1 MPYYDNLY
9 HFTDERNIESIK
21 EKGLLSGAK
30 LFAKY
35 NMKFDIDFFPAS
47 TRESRR
53 LDKIKDLNNYVR
65 LSGHMNHPMARM
77 ALEEKRIEKIAWIE
91 LDFKIIF
98 NPQFEVRFSD
108 ENANSKEAII
118 TSDFKTFTTSR
129 HTQSEVMIRGE
140 IPVNLL
146 RFM

>member
-1 MPYYDNLY
+1 
-9 HFTDERNIESIK
+9 
-21 EKGLLSGAK
+21 
-30 LFAKY
+30 
-35 NMKFDIDFFPAS
+35 MKFDIDFFPAS

-53 LDKIKDLNNYVR
+53 WDKIKDLNNYVR